1 MNTHILI
8 FTRCI
13 LLLIISTFI
22 SNRIC
27 KVLISYFNK
36 KRRGQEISSYLSST
50 HQNKKNTPTIGGISI
65 IVSILITSL
74 FIFDSYFDYQFLLGI
89 IILILFFVIGLVDDL
104 LKLIFRSHE
113 GLSPL
118 IRILLEILVVL
129 IVYLILDNK
138 GIFDYSFHFNDK
150 YKIFLGPLFIIFSVL
165 LIVGSSNSV
174 NLTDGLDGLASGLFL
189 ISILPFIIFLLLD
202 NNTNLV
208 YLLIM
213 VYGATFGFILL
224 NLHPAKIFMGDSGSL
239 PLGAI
244 LGYIAL
250 MSKKELLLLI
260 VGGLFVFETMSVILQ
275 VLCFKITKKRIF
287 LMSPFHHHLELMGKK
302 EYTIVMCFYMIGF
315 TLSLIGLIIGL
326 KLWEY

>member
-36 KRRGQEISSYLSST
+36 KRRGQEISSYLSPT
-50 HQNKKNTPTIGGISI
+50 HQSKKNTPTIGGISI

-150 YKIFLGPLFIIFSVL
+150 
-165 LIVGSSNSV
+165 
-174 NLTDGLDGLASGLFL
+174 
-189 ISILPFIIFLLLD
+189 
-202 NNTNLV
+202 
-208 YLLIM
+208 
-213 VYGATFGFILL
+213 
-224 NLHPAKIFMGDSGSL
+224 
-239 PLGAI
+239 
-244 LGYIAL
+244 
-250 MSKKELLLLI
+250 
-260 VGGLFVFETMSVILQ
+260 
-275 VLCFKITKKRIF
+275 
-287 LMSPFHHHLELMGKK
+287 
-302 EYTIVMCFYMIGF
+302 
-315 TLSLIGLIIGL
+315 
-326 KLWEY
+326 